1 MQSINYGRHF
11 LDARDLQIA
20 NKVLKSDMITRGPQ
34 VSKFEKNLSKYTSSK
49 FTTVCN
55 NGTSAIMLAFLGLN
69 IKKNDVVIMPSIN
82 FIGAY
87 NVARTI
93 GANVYLS
100 DVDKLTGQMTP
111 KHLVECIKKFRIK
124 KVKAILVQYHGGY
137 PENIENFYN
146 LKKKLKCLLIEDAC
160 HAFGARYVINSKKY
174 MIGSCKHSDICTFSF
189 HPLKT
194 ITTGEGGA
202 VTTNSKKIDQK
213 IKQLRSNGIIKNKKI
228 WLNNSYFIGQNFNL
242 TDFQCALGIS
252 QLKKIDKFL
261 KFRKKIFDQYNNQL
275 KDLKKIKIVKY
286 SKDIFPSYHLYL
298 IHLLNSSIKE
308 KEKFFKYM
316 KKNKINL
323 MYHYIPLYKYKSFKG
338 KYIKSESEKY
348 YLSCFSLPIYYSLS
362 IKKRNYIISKIKKY

>member
-11 LDARDLQIA
+11 LDSKDLKYV
-20 NKVLKSDMITRGPQ
+20 NKVLKNEMITRGPLI
-34 VSKFEKNLSKYTSSK
+34 SKFENYLSKFTSSK

-69 IKKNDVVIMPSIN
+69 IKKDDVVIMPSIN
-82 FIGAY
+82 FIAAY
-87 NVARTI
+87 NVASTI
-93 GANVYLS
+93 GAKVYLS
-100 DVDKLTGQMTP
+100 DVDKFTGQMTP
-111 KHLVECIKKFRIK
+111 KYLEECIKKFKIK

-137 PENIENFYN
+137 PENVEKFYI

-160 HAFGARYVINSKKY
+160 HAFGAKYLINNKKF
-174 MIGSCKHSDICTFSF
+174 MVGSCKHSDICTFSF

-202 VTTNSKKIDQK
+202 ITTNSRKIDSK

-228 WLNNSYFIGQNFNL
+228 WLNDSNFIGQNFNL
-242 TDFQCALGIS
+242 TDFQCAMGIS
-252 QLKKIDKFL
+252 QLKKINKFL
-261 KFRKKIFDQYNNQL
+261 KNRKIIFDRYSSQL
-275 KDLKKIKIVKY
+275 KNLKKIKIVKY
-286 SKDIFPSYHLYL
+286 SKNIIPSYHLYL
-298 IHLLNSSIKE
+298 IHLSTSSIKK

-338 KYIKSESEKY
+338 KFIKTESEKY
-348 YLSCFSLPIYYSLS
+348 YLSCFSLPIYYSL
-362 IKKRNYIISKIKKY
+362 KNKQQKYIISKIKEY